1 MNHEDTPKSIYICLY
16 IVKMSE
22 KQNIPLH
29 TIRAANNFDIIRI
42 LFAWLVIISHAY
54 ILSGSKQCDWICE
67 ATHHYINFSYFGV
80 KGFITISGFLIFK
93 SLERSPNPLDYL
105 WKRIIRIYPGLIM
118 VLALSILMAYL
129 IYKPDNNFFNFKSE
143 AIDYFLNNL
152 TLYHNQWRIHGVFDN
167 NANTAINGSLWTM
180 GFEFFFYLVLLL
192 LFPIRHLKK
201 ILTPMLII
209 GIVILLYGNLYH
221 IADLKTVDFKLR
233 VDFIFEL
240 GTFFLV
246 GSFWGIINWKH
257 IKYDYPIFIASCIG
271 LCVVVALKLNPIW
284 LCLSW
289 PYIVLFIGQ
298 KTSRLAGWIH
308 ENIEDPS
315 FGIYLYAFPVQQL
328 IIYFFKPSV
337 FVLLWS
343 STIVSFTL
351 GIISWKWIEKKI
363 LKWKNLFAFRSK

>member
-1 MNHEDTPKSIYICLY
+1 
-16 IVKMSE
+16 MSD
-22 KQNIPLH
+22 KQNIQLH
-29 TIRAANNFDIIRI
+29 PARAANNFDIIRI

-54 ILSGSKQCDWICE
+54 ILSGSKQCDWVCE
-67 ATHHYINFSYFGV
+67 ATNHYINFSYFGV

-105 WKRIIRIYPGLIM
+105 WKRVIRIYPGLII
-118 VLALSILMAYL
+118 VLGLSIVMAYL
-129 IYKPDNNFFNFKSE
+129 IYKPENNYFNFKSE

-201 ILTPMLII
+201 ILMPTLLI
-209 GIVILLYGNLYH
+209 GIVILMYGNLFH
-221 IADLKTVDFKLR
+221 INDLRTVDFKLR
-233 VDFIFEL
+233 VDLIFEL
-240 GTFFLV
+240 GAFFLA
-246 GSFWGIINWKH
+246 GSFWGMLDWSKM
-257 IKYDYPIFIASCIG
+257 KYENHIFIATCISMG
-271 LCVVVALKLNPIW
+271 AVIAFKLNPIW

-289 PYIVLFIGQ
+289 PYIVLYIGQ
-298 KTSRLAGWIH
+298 KTSKLAGWIH

-337 FVLLWS
+337 FVLLWT
-343 STIVSFTL
+343 STIVSFAL

-363 LKWKNLFAFRSK
+363 LKWKNLFAFGSK

>member
-1 MNHEDTPKSIYICLY
+1 MLAPHKTHP
-16 IVKMSE
+16 
-22 KQNIPLH
+22 
-29 TIRAANNFDIIRI
+29 IRPANNFDIIRI

-54 ILSGSKQCDWICE
+54 ILSGSKSCDWICE

-105 WKRIIRIYPGLIM
+105 WKRIIRIYPGLII
-118 VLALSILMAYL
+118 VLGLSIGMAYL
-129 IYKPDNNFFNFKSE
+129 IYQPDNGYFNFKKE
-143 AIDYFLNNL
+143 ATDYFLNNL

-192 LFPIRHLKK
+192 LFPLRAFKN
-201 ILTPMLII
+201 
-209 GIVILLYGNLYH
+209 ILLPILVVSVSILLLGNLFY
-221 IADLKTVDFKLR
+221 IDALRVIDFKLR

-240 GTFFLV
+240 GVYFLI
-246 GSFWGIINWKH
+246 GSFWAVLDWQR
-257 IKYDYPIFIASCIG
+257 IKYAQILFYLSCIWMFIVIG
-271 LCVVVALKLNPIW
+271 AKLNPIW
-284 LCLSW
+284 LCLAW
-289 PYIVLFIGQ
+289 PYMVLFVGQ
-298 KTSRLAGWIH
+298 KTSKWAGWIH

-343 STIVSFTL
+343 STIISFIL
-351 GIISWKWIEKKI
+351 GIASWKYIEKHI
-363 LKWKNLFAFRSK
+363 LKLKNLLAFRS